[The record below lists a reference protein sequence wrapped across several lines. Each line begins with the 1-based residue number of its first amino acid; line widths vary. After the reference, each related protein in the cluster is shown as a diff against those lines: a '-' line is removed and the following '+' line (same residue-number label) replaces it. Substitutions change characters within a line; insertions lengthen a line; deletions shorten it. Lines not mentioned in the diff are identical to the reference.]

1 MQIATVQQDREYVR
15 VRTKDLKNLT
25 DIQSKY
31 FIWIKCIYVQFM
43 DVNLLFNLKFCLM
56 VENRETCVPSMI
68 TQE

>member
-31 FIWIKCIYVQFM
+31 FI
-43 DVNLLFNLKFCLM
+43 
-56 VENRETCVPSMI
+56 
-68 TQE
+68 